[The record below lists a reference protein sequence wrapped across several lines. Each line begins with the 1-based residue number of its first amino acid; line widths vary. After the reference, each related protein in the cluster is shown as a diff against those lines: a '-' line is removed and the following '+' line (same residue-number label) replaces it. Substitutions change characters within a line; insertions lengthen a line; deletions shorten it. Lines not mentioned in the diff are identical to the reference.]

1 MEEVV
6 ARSSSIP
13 PPLPPKTR
21 NRTQQL
27 SNSSNS
33 SSSSGEILTTFTFPE
48 MRSVNLVS
56 TAQQQQQQQIQEQQQ
71 PQGHVV
77 KIRINPE
84 QESVDYTPTDGC
96 IRISVNGTSSHHH
109 HETVID
115 TSVGGGDDAILRRST
130 GEKSSATVVT
140 TSTPDRGPGAPYY
153 FYNSFPSA
161 SMVISSGQSS
171 PSDTLDSGTCSDL
184 DGSTPPPLPKKT
196 SGSPPPPPRPVAAVV
211 NTSSAPGG
219 STVVGNTVT
228 VTVNGGVSASTS
240 ALTTFHQRNGSL
252 TSSGAEVDS
261 EDEEVD
267 DDRISCDSL
276 NSRELSSLSV
286 IFTTATN
293 DSGIVL
299 SLGASVDKITVNA
312 QDCSPSLTD
321 SGIER
326 DAPPPPVA
334 SMPVTT
340 SPPPPPPPPV
350 AEVSPATP
358 TPPAKRQRPEG
369 GCILPQSL
377 LNDIRERSAKLNS
390 VTNGSGIAN
399 HGSGS
404 LKKKVTRTWKDATPA
419 SSPSTEEEKATVQP
433 KLKPLSIVPIYDD
446 STPVKKPALGA
457 TPEAEV
463 SETDGTPQQVV
474 QPQQQPP
481 PPVPKKPTPS
491 HAQQNG
497 VDQKAAPLT
506 KNVVIVERNSPTS
519 DKKINCVVQ
528 ERTYEDRKK
537 EWEEKQ
543 QQLARQQQL
552 AAIRGSFKYEADRFY
567 NFHLNEHAPDDSVIV
582 PTSPTTPTGRRD
594 SISSN
599 CSSVLLQDD
608 GLPDAEETFAG
619 LKNISASSTIR
630 SAKGTVRGV
639 KNRVRAGIATFLQ
652 IQDTKNYK
660 EKEAGKVVVY
670 TTTMGVVRETYQ
682 ACLKVRNILRTL
694 LVRCEERDVFMS
706 REVQTELRERMR
718 CASVVV
724 PQVFV
729 DGQHLGD
736 DETIERLNESGE
748 LRRIMKPF
756 KDPTVCHTC
765 QVCGGFRLLPCSVCN
780 GSKKSMH
787 RNHFTSEFV
796 ALKCMHCDEVGLVR
810 CYACS

>member
-6 ARSSSIP
+6 ARSSSVP

-33 SSSSGEILTTFTFPE
+33 SSSSSGEILTTFTFPE

-56 TAQQQQQQQIQEQQQ
+56 NAQQQHEQQQQQ

-84 QESVDYTPTDGC
+84 QESVDYAPTDGC

-109 HETVID
+109 HLHHETVID
-115 TSVGGGDDAILRRST
+115 TSLGGGDDAILRR
-130 GEKSSATVVT
+130 GEKASATVVT

-196 SGSPPPPPRPVAAVV
+196 SGSSPPPPRPVAAVV
-211 NTSSAPGG
+211 NTSVAPGS
-219 STVVGNTVT
+219 STLVGNTVT
-228 VTVNGGVSASTS
+228 VTVNGGVGASS
-240 ALTTFHQRNGSL
+240 PALTAFHQRNGSL

-286 IFTTATN
+286 SAIN

-312 QDCSPSLTD
+312 QDASPSLTD

-326 DAPPPPVA
+326 DAPQPPVVA
-334 SMPVTT
+334 MPVAT

-350 AEVSPATP
+350 AEDPPTAPTP
-358 TPPAKRQRPEG
+358 TVKRQRPEG

-390 VTNGSGIAN
+390 VANGG
-399 HGSGS
+399 GGTGS
-404 LKKKVTRTWKDATPA
+404 LKKKVTRTWREVTPVT
-419 SSPSTEEEKATVQP
+419 SPSTEEEKPASQP
-433 KLKPLSIVPIYDD
+433 KLKPLNIVPIYDD
-446 STPVKKPALGA
+446 SSPAKKSVLEA
-457 TPEAEV
+457 TPEAEET
-463 SETDGTPQQVV
+463 ETDGTPQQVE

-497 VDQKAAPLT
+497 VDHKVSALT
-506 KNVVIVERNSPTS
+506 KNVVILESDSPPS
-519 DKKINCVVQ
+519 AKKSQCVVQ

-537 EWEEKQ
+537 EWDEKQ

-582 PTSPTTPTGRRD
+582 PTSPTAPTGRRD

-718 CASVVV
+718 TASVVV

-736 DETIERLNESGE
+736 AETIERLNESGE